1 MFLDDTQLFNKSDW
15 SALKIT
21 IDTNSVAREA
31 YSICILNKE
40 DRKKVP
46 IICKRYPRYLKS
58 T

>member
-46 IICKRYPRYLKS
+46 IISVNVTQY